1 MDGRQALA
9 PGAKLK
15 LNTRTGYVLYTVN
28 KEVGR
33 GGSCIVY
40 DASYADNL
48 GNYKLVRIKECYP
61 HALRITRNDNGEIT
75 ADKRDASAFISAKE
89 RMIAAY
95 QKNHEL
101 FMQAG
106 LTNAVS
112 NTSDLY
118 EANGTIYIVSTY
130 LNGSTFADYQG
141 KTLHDCLALMRGTAI
156 VLQRIHDAGYLY
168 LDLKPDNILT
178 VEGSHDLVQLFD
190 FDSMIS
196 METLAEAIK
205 LNDPNGLR
213 TSYSRGYAPLEQ
225 QTGKLKQL
233 GKHTDIYSLGAVL
246 FFALWH
252 RTPTAFDC
260 EQDAVFDFAS
270 IAYPCKNYQDRLFH
284 ALTEFFHKTLASY
297 HMDRYQDTSDVIMQL
312 QKMLSLADETKPW
325 LHSTSIQSIPA
336 FYGRE
341 AEMCDLSQ
349 FLSENDHHTC
359 SLYGM
364 GGIGKSTLI
373 RHYLSEHADDWDAH
387 LWLYDKGNLMETLAD
402 DSQVLINT
410 VTRENEETTDEY
422 LKRKLVALGSLAKT
436 QHILVVIDN
445 FTYEHIDQLES
456 LSKLCMT
463 ILLISR
469 ERLPEGLFPSMQVA
483 EMEDNSL
490 AGMFTY
496 YSHCDLTDEDN
507 FSCFQTI
514 ISIIDRH
521 TLLTELIARQVAKSY
536 LNLQVAEAMVAGI
549 GLSDLPNEKIDYVR
563 DQSAY
568 HETLLK
574 ILDRLV
580 EIDQFTEQDKLCMKL
595 LSLFDMPGIEADLF
609 KWMASLTSL
618 DFVNDLETAGWLK
631 AEQGRLYLHPMM
643 QEYVRTWSWDKSS
656 IEAADRMMQMLYER
670 IRPAGTRHDGSKQ
683 FPKDYSSLYRLLKAA
698 DQLINHTEWISEAS
712 QRLLFRM
719 LMDAPVDQD
728 ASVLFRM
735 LDLLKDPRYLDDDSI
750 LRLYENA
757 AYFTDVR

>member
-1 MDGRQALA
+1 MNALPDCSEVNDVREMKDSGVVYLSTVPAHWQAHPVYYYFGERKNKNILLQEQNLLSLSYGRIVR
-9 PGAKLK
+9 KDI
-15 LNTRTGYVLYTVN
+15 NTSEGLLPASYNTYNIVEKNDIVIRPTDLQNDKRSLRTGLVN
-28 KEVGR
+28 ER
-33 GGSCIVY
+33 GIITSAYI
-40 DASYADNL
+40 ALMPIRPLLSSYFAYQLHAFDVEKVFYNMGNGVRQGLNYSEFSRLMVFEPPMTEQHAIADFL
-48 GNYKLVRIKECYP
+48 DGKC
-61 HALRITRNDNGEIT
+61 AEI
-75 ADKRDASAFISAKE
+75 DQ
-89 RMIAAY
+89 IAA
-95 QKNHEL
+95 NV
-101 FMQAG
+101 QA
-106 LTNAVS
+106 
-112 NTSDLY
+112 
-118 EANGTIYIVSTY
+118 EIE
-130 LNGSTFADYQG
+130 
-141 KTLHDCLALMRGTAI
+141 
-156 VLQRIHDAGYLY
+156 
-168 LDLKPDNILT
+168 IL
-178 VEGSHDLVQLFD
+178 E
-190 FDSMIS
+190 
-196 METLAEAIK
+196 E
-205 LNDPNGLR
+205 
-213 TSYSRGYAPLEQ
+213 
-225 QTGKLKQL
+225 
-233 GKHTDIYSLGAVL
+233 
-246 FFALWH
+246 
-252 RTPTAFDC
+252 
-260 EQDAVFDFAS
+260 
-270 IAYPCKNYQDRLFH
+270 YQDRLFH

-728 ASVLFRM
+728 ASVLFQM